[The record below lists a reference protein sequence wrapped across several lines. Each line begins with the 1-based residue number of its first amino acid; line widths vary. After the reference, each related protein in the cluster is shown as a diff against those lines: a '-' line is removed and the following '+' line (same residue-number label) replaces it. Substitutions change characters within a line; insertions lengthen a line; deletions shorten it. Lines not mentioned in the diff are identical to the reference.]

1 MTAANTAANALA
13 ATPSQMAASMDVEA
27 SAPAMAA
34 PTG

>member
-1 MTAANTAANALA
+1 MKAANTTANALA
-13 ATPSQMAASMDVEA
+13 ITPSQMAASMEVVA